1 MSPPGHCTVNPAKAS
16 KGTGFKVD
24 TVMMEAPAT
33 PRSYVTQD
41 SAFVT
46 T

>member
-1 MSPPGHCTVNPAKAS
+1 VNPAKAS

-24 TVMMEAPAT
+24 TVMMEALAT
-33 PRSYVTQD
+33 PGGYVTQEG
-41 SAFVT
+41 AFVT